1 MKAIETTPGRVFPPS
16 ELVLKADGSVYHLG
30 LQPDQIADTLLIA
43 GDPARV
49 EKIAS
54 RFDRIEH
61 RVHNREFVTVTG
73 EIGSTRLTALSTGIG
88 TDNIDIVMN
97 ELDALRNINLEER
110 TAHAEHRPLQIIRIG
125 TSGALNRDIDTGSF
139 VNSAYAVG
147 LDGVMHFYAAKFEE
161 DERELAQAF
170 TAQTGWNISGLR
182 PYAVRSD
189 GDLNTLFQANT
200 AAGGNEFIAGIT
212 ATACGFYGP
221 QGRVLRIPAAMPQL
235 NDRMSDFGFRGLPMA
250 NYEMESSA
258 LFALGGLLGHACTT
272 VCLIIANR
280 LQNSFLPDYKPRME
294 ALIDA
299 VIEKVTEGK

>member
-1 MKAIETTPGRVFPPS
+1 MKAIETSPGKVFPPS
-16 ELVLKADGSVYHLG
+16 ELVLKPDGSVYHLG

-54 RFDRIEH
+54 RFDRIDH

-73 EIGSTRLTALSTGIG
+73 ELGGKRLTALSTGIG
-88 TDNIDIVMN
+88 TDNIDIVIN
-97 ELDALRNINLEER
+97 ELDALRNINLEKRTVRSER
-110 TAHAEHRPLQIIRIG
+110 RPLNIIRIG
-125 TSGALNRDIDTGSF
+125 TSGALNADIDTGSF
-139 VNSAYAVG
+139 VLSRYAVG
-147 LDGVMHFYAAKFEE
+147 LDGVMHFYGAEFEA
-161 DERELAQAF
+161 DEAELAQSYA
-170 TAQTGWNISGLR
+170 AHTGWSIRGLR

-189 GDLNTLFQANT
+189 AKLNELLNP
-200 AAGGNEFIAGIT
+200 AGAFTEGIT

-221 QGRVLRIPAAMPQL
+221 QGRVLRIPASMPQI
-235 NDRMSDFGFRGLPMA
+235 NDRMSNFSFRDLPMA

-280 LQNSFLPDYKPRME
+280 LQNTFLADYKPRME
-294 ALIDA
+294 VLIDT
-299 VIEKVTEGK
+299 VLERVTAGEG

>member
-1 MKAIETTPGRVFPPS
+1 MKAIETSPGKVFPPS
-16 ELVLKADGSVYHLG
+16 ELVLKPDGSVYHLG
-30 LQPDQIADTLLIA
+30 LRPDQIADTLLIA

-49 EKIAS
+49 ENIAS

-61 RVHNREFVTVTG
+61 RVQNREFVTITG

-97 ELDALRNINLEER
+97 ELDALRNIDLEKR
-110 TAHAEHRPLQIIRIG
+110 ISRADHHPLRIIRIG
-125 TSGALNRDIDTGSF
+125 TGGALNRDIDAGSF
-139 VNSAYAVG
+139 VHSAYAVG
-147 LDGVMHFYAAKFEE
+147 LDGVMHFYAAGFED
-161 DERELAQAF
+161 DERELAQSF
-170 TAQTGWNISGLR
+170 TAQTGWSVSGLR

-189 GDLNTLFQANT
+189 ADLNALFKSDP
-200 AAGGNEFIAGIT
+200 AAGDNTFISGIT

-221 QGRVLRIPAAMPQL
+221 QGRVLRIPAAMPKL
-235 NDRMSDFGFRGLPMA
+235 NDRMSEFSFRGLPMA

-280 LQNSFLPDYKPRME
+280 LQNTFLPDYKPRMAE
-294 ALIDA
+294 LIDA
-299 VIEKVTEGK
+299 VIAKVTDR